1 MVKLFK
7 KESQVEKYGEQHV
20 EIVFQSVLKL
30 EEVMTCFYATNF
42 EELDKKVAELSKL
55 EHDADDIRRQMELE
69 FYNGAFL
76 PFDREDRIVL
86 AELVDGVSD
95 MAEATGFSICLS
107 RLKFPSKGKGDFES
121 FVDKIIET
129 VSVLREC
136 IESLDVDMG
145 ESIAKAHQVEY
156 LEDDADVIERKII
169 KTLYQLHKEGE
180 IDLLTLIELKNITKM
195 LGNIVDRAEN
205 ASDRALIIAAKRRG

>member
-1 MVKLFK
+1 MVNLFK
-7 KESQVEKYGEQHV
+7 KESNVEEYGKIHV
-20 EIVFQSVLKL
+20 ELVFESIIKLKD
-30 EEVMTCFYATNF
+30 VMKYFYSGNF
-42 EELDKKVAELSKL
+42 EEVDRKVRELSKL
-55 EHDADDIRRQMELE
+55 EHDADDIRRKMELE

-76 PFDREDRIVL
+76 PFDREDRIML

-95 MAEATGFSICLS
+95 MAESTGFRICLS
-107 RLKFPSKGKGDFES
+107 RLEFPIKGQGDFEK

-129 VSVLREC
+129 VSVLKEC
-136 IESLDVDMG
+136 IESLDIDMG
-145 ESIAKAHQVEY
+145 ESIVKAHQVED

-169 KTLYQLHKEGE
+169 KTLYELYKEDK
-180 IDLLTLIELKNITKM
+180 IDILTLIELKNIARM